1 MIGKVGKK
9 GEIYIPKKVREAV
22 NLKPGDEITIEVREE
37 ELIIKKKRDVFDVLM
52 EDAVSKVTVN
62 ELRDIRD
69 KLSRLLI

>member
-9 GEIYIPKKVREAV
+9 GEIYIPKKVREAI
-22 NLKPGDEITIEVREE
+22 NLKPGDEITIEVRGE

-52 EDAVSKVTVN
+52 EDAVSKVTVD

-69 KLSRLLI
+69 KLSRLLM

>member
-9 GEIYIPKKVREAV
+9 GEIYIPKKVREAI
-22 NLKPGDEITIEVREE
+22 NLKPGDEITIEVRGE

-52 EDAVSKVTVN
+52 EDAVSKVTVD